1 MPLNPVLSHGTNR
14 NIKNIVIKKNGIVT
28 LSSFYLVNVAVFL
41 WPHAKGIS
49 EQFGKVTCIS
59 IAHFESHGTDTI
71 IRILKKQQSVVH
83 SHDLEIFIGCR
94 SIHLSKSHLETG
106 RTHICGLSQ
115 FGDRRV
121 SRQIPLHQRNSLSER
136 SLILFMLIPAVLGIA
151 LPMAMMRR
159 YIQDDFTEQLMVE
172 NFIDTVQ
179 NEKLAYG
186 LRHLTDRQRY
196 AIELAFWEGYQYKEI
211 AVILDC
217 SPAAVTLLLQR
228 AFHRLRSFLAE

>member
-94 SIHLSKSHLETG
+94 SIHLPKGHLETG
-106 RTHICGLSQ
+106 WVHICSLSR
-115 FGDRRV
+115 FGD
-121 SRQIPLHQRNSLSER
+121 
-136 SLILFMLIPAVLGIA
+136 
-151 LPMAMMRR
+151 
-159 YIQDDFTEQLMVE
+159 
-172 NFIDTVQ
+172 
-179 NEKLAYG
+179 
-186 LRHLTDRQRY
+186 
-196 AIELAFWEGYQYKEI
+196 
-211 AVILDC
+211 
-217 SPAAVTLLLQR
+217 
-228 AFHRLRSFLAE
+228 